1 MRAEQNVS
9 VPLLLPNLER
19 RKIYSSLISLI
30 ASTKL
35 EKKNCKLHCVYLCL
49 FLLVLNQTLGGA
61 STSQR
66 PTWLIYW
73 ACHGWRSWSPCGM
86 SWVDLSAKSFFM
98 RRLHYFHYAL
108 NDSFHTSVWMSVKIV
123 SHPGHGAIWRK
134 LDWSAHTAT
143 HMQVQADSDISIKTY
158 VMCVNV
164 DVWRYCVIPCNAN
177 SHLCWLLEVVSLNGI
192 HYSIWSPVIWR

>member
-1 MRAEQNVS
+1 MYICVCSSWYWTKHWEAPAPHS
-9 VPLLLPNLER
+9 VP
-19 RKIYSSLISLI
+19 
-30 ASTKL
+30 
-35 EKKNCKLHCVYLCL
+35 
-49 FLLVLNQTLGGA
+49 
-61 STSQR
+61 
-66 PTWLIYW
+66 
-73 ACHGWRSWSPCGM
+73 HGWFTGLVTVEGHDLHVDM